1 MQDLLHP
8 LDSPYAAINRSLS
21 EVRELFYSKGRIADA
36 NAKLDETVKL
46 MAIQYAHLTGKLPK
60 SLYASIANHASFTI
74 DNLNKALEKVATLSP
89 FVGRDGRSI
98 FGLHPTVAFEHGEED
113 LAFELFKLSGLA
125 ISAQANVTDPLD
137 IVNEA
142 FGHHVR
148 DNFRSNTEDA
158 QYMTPSEV
166 VDFMVSFAE
175 HEIFEQQGRPKS
187 KDNFV
192 VCDPCC
198 GVGSFLVAW
207 HRRHERELRAHP
219 QLPRPTIIGQDKVD
233 RMARLAKANLIFSG
247 FESDNV
253 FVGNSI
259 EDESPLSQFDGQVDL
274 ILTNPPFGAR
284 FDIDD
289 LRRRSK
295 KSLSFFSSG
304 GIGSKVVDSELLFVE
319 RYINLLRPGG
329 LCVAVVP
336 DGVVSAKGVAALTR
350 QILTRSC
357 ELVGVIEL
365 PPVTFAQAGTRTKT
379 AVLAFRKAEKPRNAQ
394 RVFFAEAQELGFEVS
409 KRKGVPIKRIS
420 GSNDLPAILDSL
432 KKRRSES
439 LPNGSFSTLQTIDPA
454 ALDAWTPRR
463 FQDLQDASAGLPA
476 GIAFKERPLSSLV
489 ELVAK
494 SRARPYS
501 PGTLFISVLHVI
513 GEGILDVPSM
523 LAYRPITPGV
533 PVKPGCVILS
543 RLNPRIPRVLVV
555 PDFKAPL
562 LCSSEFEI
570 LEPRAGVSPYAL
582 AFLLLSSPVQNQVRA
597 LTAGTSASHSRV
609 RPDEIRKISIPW
621 PTKSS
626 PRFDKL
632 VSEYEQAN
640 KSVIRSITRIFELRS
655 GKAPSKLK

>member
-1 MQDLLHP
+1 MQDLLRTF
-8 LDSPYAAINRSLS
+8 DSPHAAINRSLR

-46 MAIQYAHLTGKLPK
+46 MAIQYAHLTGKLQTG
-60 SLYASIANHASFTI
+60 LYASISSPTSFSI
-74 DNLNKALEKVATLSP
+74 SNLNKALEEVAKQSP

-98 FGLHPTVAFEHGEED
+98 FGERPTVAFEQGEED

-125 ISAQANVTDPLD
+125 ISAQVNTTDPLD
-137 IVNEA
+137 VVNEA

-175 HEIFEQQGRPKS
+175 NEIFEHRGRPKS
-187 KDNFV
+187 GDSFI
-192 VCDPCC
+192 VCDPSC

-207 HRRHERELRAHP
+207 HRRHEKELRLHP
-219 QLPRPTIIGQDKVD
+219 QLPKPTIIGQDKVD

-247 FESDNV
+247 FESDHV
-253 FVGNSI
+253 YVGNSL
-259 EDESPLSQFDGQVDL
+259 EDASPLSQYDGQVDL

-284 FDIDD
+284 FDSDD
-289 LRRRSK
+289 LKRRSP
-295 KSLSFFSSG
+295 KSLSFFASG
-304 GIGSKVVDSELLFVE
+304 SVAAKALDSELLFVE
-319 RYINLLRPGG
+319 RYLSLLRPGG
-329 LCVAVVP
+329 LCLAVVP
-336 DGVVSAKGVAALTR
+336 DGVVSAKGIAALTR
-350 QILTRSC
+350 QILARSS

-379 AVLAFRKAEKPRNAQ
+379 AIIAFRKTENPGRAQ
-394 RVFFAEAQELGFEVS
+394 KVFFAEAQELGFEVT
-409 KRKGVPIKRIS
+409 KRKGVSIKRIS
-420 GSNDLPAILDSL
+420 GSNDLPAILNSL
-432 KKRRSES
+432 KDRTPKS
-439 LPNGSFSTLQTIDPA
+439 LPNGSFATTQTIEPA

-463 FQDLQDASAGLPA
+463 FQDLQDTTDGLPA
-476 GIAFKERPLSSLV
+476 NIPFQERVLSTLV
-489 ELVAK
+489 EPIEKKKA
-494 SRARPYS
+494 RAYS

-513 GEGILDVPSM
+513 GDGILDVPSM

-533 PVKPGCVILS
+533 PVKPGCVIIS

-570 LEPRAGVSPYAL
+570 LKPIAGISPYAL
-582 AFLLLSSPVQNQVRA
+582 AFLLLSCPVQNQVRA

-609 RPDEIRKISIPW
+609 RPDEIRRISIPW
-621 PTKSS
+621 PIQSS

-640 KSVIRSITRIFELRS
+640 IAIISAITRIAELRS
-655 GKAPSKLK
+655 GKMRSKLK